1 MICRHKISF
10 SSKEMFSPWRK
21 PFEEKRFIDDI
32 LLNTHKTQPLFDRYK
47 GRHKL
52 ILKKSLKRS
61 IGIQYDWIVSTLRMK
76 ELKFVPT
83 KGSYQYWLIEHN
95 SRMWMFSSLYWKKIR
110 KTKIWTRKNKN
121 HIKSFILINNKKL
134 ER

>member
-1 MICRHKISF
+1 MICRHKISV

-61 IGIQYDWIVSTLRMK
+61 IGIQYD
-76 ELKFVPT
+76 
-83 KGSYQYWLIEHN
+83 
-95 SRMWMFSSLYWKKIR
+95 
-110 KTKIWTRKNKN
+110 
-121 HIKSFILINNKKL
+121 
-134 ER
+134 